1 MNAPGRWKIVFALIA
16 IFVAGAVTGGLTAIR
31 LARFPK
37 YEPPRQVTRESD
49 SRHWFVPMMDR
60 WRENLRLKPE
70 QEGKARPILQQAA
83 DELSNLR
90 SLDLRETDG
99 ILSRAQ
105 DRLKPILAEDQRER
119 FQELREE
126 YKRQQ
131 AEMPN
136 APVQHSSIAP

>member
-1 MNAPGRWKIVFALIA
+1 
-16 IFVAGAVTGGLTAIR
+16 
-31 LARFPK
+31 
-37 YEPPRQVTRESD
+37 
-49 SRHWFVPMMDR
+49 MDR

-70 QEGKARPILQQAA
+70 QEDKARPILQQAA

-131 AEMPN
+131 REEPSN
-136 APVQHSSIAP
+136 GPERHSSIAP

>member
-1 MNAPGRWKIVFALIA
+1 
-16 IFVAGAVTGGLTAIR
+16 
-31 LARFPK
+31 
-37 YEPPRQVTRESD
+37 
-49 SRHWFVPMMDR
+49 MMDR

-70 QEGKARPILQQAA
+70 QEDKARPILQQAA

-126 YKRQQ
+126 YKRLQQ
-131 AEMPN
+131 GSPDT
-136 APVQHSSIAP
+136 VQPHP

>member
-1 MNAPGRWKIVFALIA
+1 
-16 IFVAGAVTGGLTAIR
+16 
-31 LARFPK
+31 
-37 YEPPRQVTRESD
+37 
-49 SRHWFVPMMDR
+49 MDR

-70 QEGKARPILQQAA
+70 QEEKVRPILQQVA

-105 DRLKPILAEDQRER
+105 DRLKPILAEDQREK
-119 FQELREE
+119 FQQLRKG

-136 APVQHSSIAP
+136 APVQHNSIAP

>member
-1 MNAPGRWKIVFALIA
+1 MLIA
-16 IFVAGAVTGGLTAIR
+16 IFVAGALTGGLTAIR
-31 LARFPK
+31 LARLPK
-37 YEPPRQVTRESD
+37 YETPRQVARESD
-49 SRHWFVPMMDR
+49 SRRWFVPVMDR

-105 DRLKPILAEDQRER
+105 DRLKPILAEDQREK
-119 FQELREE
+119 FQQLREE

-131 AEMPN
+131 QGSPN
-136 APVQHSSIAP
+136 NVEPQP

>member
-1 MNAPGRWKIVFALIA
+1 
-16 IFVAGAVTGGLTAIR
+16 
-31 LARFPK
+31 
-37 YEPPRQVTRESD
+37 
-49 SRHWFVPMMDR
+49 MDR

-70 QEGKARPILQQAA
+70 QEEKVRPILQQVA

-105 DRLKPILAEDQRER
+105 DRLKPILAEDQREK
-119 FQELREE
+119 FQQLRKE

-136 APVQHSSIAP
+136 APVQHNSIAP

>member
-1 MNAPGRWKIVFALIA
+1 
-16 IFVAGAVTGGLTAIR
+16 
-31 LARFPK
+31 
-37 YEPPRQVTRESD
+37 
-49 SRHWFVPMMDR
+49 MMDR

-70 QEGKARPILQQAA
+70 QEDKAWPILQQAA

-136 APVQHSSIAP
+136 APVQHNSIAP